1 VNVKLSPGDPA
12 QSSCAEVTK
21 LISDLARVRPELET
35 WPYRIFASA
44 AELTRQITDALG
56 PTFDRMGVKGG
67 DYEILGQLRRSGEP
81 YALSPTELSR
91 LVHFSTGTMTRRLD
105 RLEAIGLLRRLPHP
119 SDRRALIV
127 ELTPEGLELAD
138 RVLDEI
144 LALIAV
150 ILAPVRDRTQQF
162 EDLVRDALG
171 GLQAAAGIA
180 DASPAAR

>member
-1 VNVKLSPGDPA
+1 
-12 QSSCAEVTK
+12 
-21 LISDLARVRPELET
+21 
-35 WPYRIFASA
+35 
-44 AELTRQITDALG
+44 
-56 PTFDRMGVKGG
+56 
-67 DYEILGQLRRSGEP
+67 
-81 YALSPTELSR
+81 
-91 LVHFSTGTMTRRLD
+91 MTRRLD

-138 RVLDEI
+138 RVLDQI

-150 ILAPVRDRTQQF
+150 ILAPVQDRTQQF

-180 DASPAAR
+180 NASPAAR